1 MAFVVVVVYFGF
13 FFFRSF
19 KLFETIAGNLS
30 FKAECFTMFYYTR
43 FLERCFLIVILSRR
57 V

>member
-1 MAFVVVVVYFGF
+1 MAFVVVVVYFVWV
-13 FFFRSF
+13 FFRSF